1 MFKRILYT
9 IQTENQWIHKNS
21 MVRPAGC
28 FCMRLVETVIYTE
41 QSLVQ
46 VIYIMLVYLC
56 INRYLYL
63 GIWLKV
69 TKWKSCLGHL
79 HGLGLI

>member
-1 MFKRILYT
+1 
-9 IQTENQWIHKNS
+9 
-21 MVRPAGC
+21 MVRTAGG

-46 VIYIMLVYLC
+46 VIFIMLVYLC

-63 GIWLKV
+63 GI
-69 TKWKSCLGHL
+69 
-79 HGLGLI
+79 